1 MTLGEQVLEFEKE
14 VSDESFVNEE
24 KENILKLTTLEEVKD
39 YYMDHR
45 GWRDDNSFVDTLMCL
60 LIDLTRRNSLI
71 Y

>member
-39 YYMDHR
+39 YYMDYR
-45 GWRDDNSFVDTLMCL
+45 GWKDDDSFVDTLMGL
-60 LIDLTRRNSLI
+60 LIDLKE
-71 Y
+71 

>member
-39 YYMDHR
+39 YYMDDR
-45 GWRDDNSFVDTLMCL
+45 GWRGDDDFVDTLMCL
-60 LIDLTRRNSLI
+60 LIDLKE
-71 Y
+71 

>member
-39 YYMDHR
+39 YYMDDR
-45 GWRDDNSFVDTLMCL
+45 GWRGDDDFVDTLIHL
-60 LIDLTRRNSLI
+60 LSTLEE
-71 Y
+71 

>member
-45 GWRDDNSFVDTLMCL
+45 GWRDDNNFVDTLMCL

>member
-39 YYMDHR
+39 YYMEDR
-45 GWRDDNSFVDTLMCL
+45 GWKHDDDFVDTLIY
-60 LIDLTRRNSLI
+60 LISTLKE
-71 Y
+71 

>member
-39 YYMDHR
+39 YYMDDR
-45 GWRDDNSFVDTLMCL
+45 GWRGDDDFADTLIHL
-60 LIDLTRRNSLI
+60 LSTLEE
-71 Y
+71 

>member
-39 YYMDHR
+39 YYMDER
-45 GWRDDNSFVDTLMCL
+45 GWRDDSSFIDTLMCL
-60 LIDLTRRNSLI
+60 LINLKD
-71 Y
+71 